1 MNTNNVFRFVPASI
15 TEWDVYILEP
25 WELLVVHHHVPNETL
40 GFPVDTIVIVEV
52 KLICE
57 EFYSGSQQLFT
68 YWSNNGILRLIKKCK
83 IELYAD
89 DNFEMLRLMCL
100 FYNAKCCYEN
110 NKRGVFAYF
119 S

>member
-1 MNTNNVFRFVPASI
+1 LYTDR
-15 TEWDVYILEP
+15 
-25 WELLVVHHHVPNETL
+25 
-40 GFPVDTIVIVEV
+40 IVA
-52 KLICE
+52 
-57 EFYSGSQQLFT
+57 EFTG
-68 YWSNNGILRLIKKCK
+68 RK
-83 IELYAD
+83 EYAD